1 MHYRFINA
9 SIRRNR
15 WKRRTVEKAKRVFAN
30 KGFAALLV
38 DYVALL
44 GFSVLLYG
52 KYSITTLIC
61 S

>member
-1 MHYRFINA
+1 M
-9 SIRRNR
+9 
-15 WKRRTVEKAKRVFAN
+15 EKAKRVFAN